1 MRPKPFS
8 LPLTIALTV
17 VMLCD
22 TARAQDS
29 NSQQLA
35 TVPSY
40 VAAHVPQ
47 ASRTGH
53 GRMTY
58 LMWDVYDATLYA
70 PAGQFQPNQPYALS
84 LTYLRDLDGRAI
96 ADRSVEEI
104 RAQGF
109 SNEITL
115 AQWHSQM
122 RGIFPDVTAGTTLTG
137 VATRDGH
144 TRFYR
149 DGKLIGEIADRQ
161 FTESFFNIW
170 LSPKTTA
177 PNLRKALIGLN
188 RSYQEITP

>member
-29 NSQQLA
+29 NSQQQA